1 MTKRKK
7 TENKMAKRKRQAQN
21 GKTKTTGTKWQNE
34 NDRQ

>member
-21 GKTKTTGTKWQNE
+21 GKTKTTDNKMAK
-34 NDRQ
+34 RK